1 MQIFTFIGRLAEWSN
16 VLVLKTSVQQCTVG
30 SNPTSSAIRSQ
41 VYTQLG
47 LEGGIVSPITL
58 NKRMS
63 MKVNRWD
70 KIETYK
76 VVKQLKEDHMIDART
91 YAMMLTALGI
101 SENSKRTILYEG
113 DQELDITL
121 AWL

>member
-1 MQIFTFIGRLAEWSN
+1 
-16 VLVLKTSVQQCTVG
+16 
-30 SNPTSSAIRSQ
+30 
-41 VYTQLG
+41 
-47 LEGGIVSPITL
+47 VSPITL